1 MIALLLETPTADT
14 LDARLQELLDKL
26 VAGRFVR

>member
-1 MIALLLETPTADT
+1 MIALLLETPTADA
-14 LDARLQELLDKL
+14 LDARVRELLDKL